1 MNLVPL
7 IPCRQLC
14 DQKPGLFL
22 FLFKQTYNMGLHY
35 TLFPCLFD
43 FLNNRE
49 DDDAHEVT
57 GKKEHHKSMCL
68 TKEVL

>member
-1 MNLVPL
+1 
-7 IPCRQLC
+7 
-14 DQKPGLFL
+14 
-22 FLFKQTYNMGLHY
+22 MGLHY